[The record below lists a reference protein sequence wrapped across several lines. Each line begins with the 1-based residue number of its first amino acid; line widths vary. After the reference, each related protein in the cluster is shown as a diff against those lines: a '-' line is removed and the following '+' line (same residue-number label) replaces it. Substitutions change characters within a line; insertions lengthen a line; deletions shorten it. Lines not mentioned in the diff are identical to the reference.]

1 MKAARA
7 CHELY
12 RATPLDPKDDP
23 RGRLVEV
30 LRPDMT
36 EVGQVNMIW
45 IRPGQERGRH
55 YHKRSGEWFFVIAG
69 AVAFQLEAVSPA
81 DGTITH
87 CEWVEL
93 SGDEP
98 TLVWVPSWVQHTLR
112 NRSPDATAIVLVG
125 LMKPFDESRDDVYQA
140 RGVA

>member
-1 MKAARA
+1 MPARPPP
-7 CHELY
+7 ELY

-30 LRPDMT
+30 IRPATMGL
-36 EVGQVNMIW
+36 GQINVLW

-55 YHKRSGEWFFVIAG
+55 YHKRSGEWFVVLAG
-69 AVAFQLEAVSPA
+69 AVGFELESISPG
-81 DGTITH
+81 DGTVTDH
-87 CEWVEL
+87 TCVEL

-98 TLVWVPSWVQHTLR
+98 TLLWIPSWVQHTLR
-112 NRSPDATAIVLVG
+112 NRSPDATATVLVG
-125 LMKPFDESRDDVYQA
+125 LARPFEELRDDVYQA